1 MSEAYV
7 VDASMAFAW
16 VYPSQATVEADVLLE
31 RVRAGAAVVVPPIW
45 FLEVANGL
53 LAAQRRRML
62 TASERTRALEQMSAM
77 SVRVDDEGVRAA
89 FGRTSALAEEYGLSV
104 YDASYLEVALRRSL
118 PLASRDRAVREA
130 ASRRGVDVFRA

>member
-16 VYPSQATVEADVLLE
+16 VYPSQGSVEADVLLE

-53 LAAQRRRML
+53 LAAQRRRLL
-62 TASERTRALEQMSAM
+62 TASERTQALEQMSAM
-77 SVRVDDEGVRAA
+77 SVTVDEGVRAA

-118 PLASRDRAVREA
+118 PLASRDKAVREA